1 MIATLKSEF
10 RKLFTVRSTYAIFII
25 SLLIVALFAGYGDG
39 FRATANGLQR
49 PEVLMTESFNAIVFG
64 GLLLAFVGLL
74 LVGHEYR
81 YNTIMYALTD
91 SNRRYKVLLAKF
103 LAVSTFAVVT
113 SLILAFFSPL
123 CTLIGAH
130 LHGVHVAAQHFDY
143 WSVIWRCAFVGWGYA
158 IYAFILIF
166 IMRNQVGSIVTFLM
180 IPLIGESIISHIF
193 TKSAQYVPF
202 GMLQAVAAPQDLG
215 NHTTSSHAVIVALV
229 YMAVGLLVGTVLF
242 LKRDAN

>member
-1 MIATLKSEF
+1 MIAGLKSEF
-10 RKLFTVRSTYAIFII
+10 RKLLTVRSTYAIFAI
-25 SLLIVALFAGYGDG
+25 SLALVALFAGYGDG
-39 FRATANGLQR
+39 FRATSEGLHR
-49 PEVLMTESFNAIVFG
+49 PDLLMSESFNAIVFA

-91 SNRRYKVLLAKF
+91 SNRRFKVLLAKF
-103 LAVSTFAVVT
+103 LAVSTFAIVT
-113 SLILAFFSPL
+113 GLLVAFFSPL

-130 LHGVHVAAQHFDY
+130 LHGSHLAPQHFDY

-180 IPLIGESIISHIF
+180 VPLIGESLIGHIF
-193 TKSAQYVPF
+193 TKSAQYLPF

-215 NHTTSSHAVIVALV
+215 NHTTGAHAVMVALA
-229 YMAVGLLVGTVLF
+229 YMAVGLLVGAVLF